1 MSSCTSET
9 ITLANSFTT
18 DSTGKYS
25 VINYTTITD
34 SSSGK
39 KNTSCLPTDGTPPV
53 SRFPRTSIDS
63 ETGTVNS
70 ARLSAQVEKWLR
82 ENKAEAPNILTPTNN
97 NPVQTFT
104 DKSRKIREAI
114 KEEYCYYQ
122 NRYSFMLKEF
132 FRNVISNSTKS
143 TADNQKDCVIYL
155 NSVLNQ
161 ILQVYQELINSR
173 NTTIKSYY
181 ENSDMNVN
189 SLNED
194 VTKSRESLQ
203 SQSTIL
209 KNANLATEA
218 QSAMIDYSIEKNQS
232 SRNLLAIYGF
242 MNLVAASLI
251 IYLYRSTNVQ

>member
-9 ITLANSFTT
+9 ITLANSFSI
-18 DSTGKYS
+18 DSTGKYT
-25 VINYTTITD
+25 VKNYTTTKD
-34 SSSGK
+34 SSGNN
-39 KNTSCLPTDGTPPV
+39 NTSCLPTSGTPPV
-53 SRFPRTSIDS
+53 SRFPSTSIDTT
-63 ETGTVNS
+63 TGTVNS
-70 ARLSAQVEKWLR
+70 VKISEQVEKWLR
-82 ENKAEAPNILTPTNN
+82 ENNAQAPSILTPTNN
-97 NPVQTFT
+97 DPVKTFS
-104 DKSRKIREAI
+104 DKSRAIREAI
-114 KEEYCYYQ
+114 KKEYCYYQ
-122 NRYSFMLKEF
+122 NRYSFMLKEY

-161 ILQVYQELINSR
+161 ILQVYEGLINSR
-173 NTTIKSYY
+173 NTTIASYY
-181 ENSDMNVN
+181 SNSDMNVN

-251 IYLYRSTNVQ
+251 IYLYRSTNPQ